1 MTTRPARSDDI
12 PRIGTIA
19 GAAGLFPPEMV
30 ADMIAPGL
38 AGEGDL
44 WSVIEAQGTTA
55 GFTFSRPEEITDRTW
70 NILALGLD
78 PAFQGQGLGTALLRG
93 TEAALPD
100 ARMIIIETTQLPEQD
115 AARALYAAAGY
126 EQQAH
131 IPDFY
136 GDGEDK
142 VVFVK
147 RVGDAA

>member
-1 MTTRPARSDDI
+1 
-12 PRIGTIA
+12 
-19 GAAGLFPPEMV
+19 
-30 ADMIAPGL
+30 
-38 AGEGDL
+38 
-44 WSVIEAQGTTA
+44 
-55 GFTFSRPEEITDRTW
+55 SRPEELTDRTW

-100 ARMIIIETTQLPEQD
+100 ARMIIIETTQSPEQD

-126 EQQAH
+126 TQQAH